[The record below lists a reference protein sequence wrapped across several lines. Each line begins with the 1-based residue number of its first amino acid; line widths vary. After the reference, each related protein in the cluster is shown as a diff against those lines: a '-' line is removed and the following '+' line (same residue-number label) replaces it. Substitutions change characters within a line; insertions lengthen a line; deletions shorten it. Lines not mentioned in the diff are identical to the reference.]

1 MNVLDWLQPF
11 DGPDRG
17 FTVPMSLTLLHF
29 LWQGCVI
36 AAIVYAIG
44 WPSQRSAATVRYWLH
59 VGALLLMVACVSVT
73 FAVVS
78 ASQNEIATASAIE
91 PEAPSSDLADTDI
104 VVGLA
109 ADPPIVRPEPDLPT
123 AVMDRAEFTSEGLG
137 SLSENDQSADVA
149 GIAGDRTHDLA
160 STIAGISHWL
170 TRLYFAGLAVMLFR
184 LTRSLWSGHRLR
196 RESTLVDDDALL
208 AMIKRQARRVGLKT
222 APAVALCSRV
232 TVLTVIGIIKPVI
245 LLPASL
251 ALGLAPQ
258 QLEALLAHELAHI
271 RRFDLAV
278 NLLQRLIEAL
288 LFFHP
293 AVWFVSR
300 RVSVERE
307 RACDDTVIAAG
318 WQRVNYADALVRMA
332 ELCNGERNLATADSA
347 ALLAASGGRSS
358 QLKRRVL
365 RILGNSDMPA
375 LRLTRGGLVFLM
387 LLLASFA
394 LTPAVLQ
401 SWAENAG
408 QVSDLSESGD
418 EAIEAT
424 EPGDSRPDDRRGREA
439 QDAPARQENVHPVE
453 SKSKR
458 ATRQAVNKPSFQPLG
473 FLPDIAKYSWGYG
486 LSGDGQVVIG
496 NTRNERTGFR
506 WTYQSGLNAI
516 PKLDGGVHHFAQCV
530 SGDGTAIAGFCN
542 HSSRPNEFRTA
553 FLWTARD
560 GIVSLGHLPGG
571 ARRLTEEELHQPF
584 MFVPRDTDAS
594 YGSSRALA
602 ISDSGSKVVGGS
614 SSKDGFQ
621 AFVWTRTTGMRGL
634 GDLPGGEFG
643 SCAYG
648 ISADG
653 RVIVGGARSD
663 RGHEAVRWIDGDGP
677 HSIGD
682 HPGGMFDSRAYA
694 ASTDGS
700 VIVGV
705 GETDKGHEAF
715 RWTEDGMI
723 SLGELPGGDHYS
735 SARAVSA
742 DGSAIVGTSRTD
754 RVDEAFIWDAERG
767 MQNLR
772 ELLMESSPKLAEQLE
787 GWRLTEANGVSSDG
801 RVIAGVGVNPDENWE
816 AWIVTVPSH
825 KVQSNQ
831 NDSRADA
838 PPNENET
845 VAQSNEEPAPD
856 SDAQLIE
863 TIDTIPIYEC
873 RKIIQKFDDAGK
885 IQRACE
891 ARERLANR
899 LERITQQPVES
910 FTRPVP
916 PDPNRERQPSV
927 DGGNLI
933 GIQTQLD
940 GVWSAGHGTAAGW
953 KDWIVRKQKQYRTDR
968 RQLLFQAGQAYRKID
983 DLESARRVLQAGLKG
998 SEVYEEPVEKLISK
1012 YWPVSNDEEA
1022 KSLGSDPA
1030 AWVLIGFLRELAAV
1044 LRDLNDL
1051 DGAIA
1056 IQTRLMLAHF
1066 SAEWDQPSGGP
1077 TLRAAELWQMIRE
1090 KRGPLPLLFWF
1101 NVLDEKKPSITF
1113 DLSSAREKGSILQF
1127 HDQNVAATPTH
1138 DFSELKVTAEFQGK
1152 GGFLDCYT
1160 RHVGRQ
1166 ATSLGIIGF
1175 DRPATDTLQTVSKTI
1190 KVPAN
1195 TGLIQFAV
1203 RGNEERVGE
1212 VTVEATFRK
1221 RADAK
1226 KPQPS
1231 QKLGTLT
1238 GRFLYDGEPPE
1249 PEKISISTER
1259 RTRDGRL
1266 LGPSPRLV
1274 RYSRLGLTD
1283 QSLIVGKD
1291 RGIKNIVVWI
1301 RSKDVPVP
1309 PRTEPGEKPVLGAS
1323 GGQFEPRLLVF
1334 QAPHT
1339 LVLKN
1344 EETNVVNFHW
1354 APLGSGPFNRLVR
1367 AQQRVEHA
1375 IERPSVLPGSVKSN
1389 YHPWMKSWLFPCKH
1403 PYFAASADDGTFRI
1417 ENLPLGEWEFWV
1429 WHERTAYLKTD
1440 HWPKG
1445 RFTLKIEAGTNDLG
1459 DVKLHAD
1466 LFEEKD
1472 EGESAAKQGTADSE
1486 EAKDP
1491 QPSQKLGTLT
1501 GRFLYD
1507 GEPPEPEKISIGT
1520 ERRTLDNRTVR
1531 TDSQLVHYSRLGLT
1545 DQSLIVGKDRGIR
1558 NIVVWIR
1565 NKDVPVPPRTETGEK
1580 LVLRARGGRFEPRLL
1595 VFQAPRTL
1603 VLKNEEAHA
1612 VDFPWQSYMGFNR
1625 LVPAQQTVEAAIER
1639 PGVMPG
1645 SVRSNFFF
1653 WMQSWLFPCRH
1664 PYFAVSADDGTFR
1677 IENLPLGEWEF
1688 WVWHE
1693 RTGCLKTEH
1702 WPKGRFTLKI
1712 EAGMNELGVVRL
1724 RPDLFEEKEEGA
1736 KAEQPDSPISDDP
1749 VKAKK
1754 PGTVAEL
1761 REAINDLRMRA
1772 NSLRDP
1778 KSLDVLANA
1787 DFEAPRQG
1795 ASLPGWTFADGNGIS
1810 VDLDPNQDHTS
1821 NPDDNG
1827 RRGHSLRIRSSGPV
1841 AWVRSN
1847 PFSAPK
1853 TGRLSVWFWLR
1864 IENRA
1869 DQPPLR
1875 LGIEGRLNDKTYY
1888 RYAAVGRNDEGET
1901 PPLVPLA
1908 TKWAPCLLRI
1918 ENVPTSGLSD
1928 LRVAVDVVGEGEVW
1942 IDDIQVFD
1950 LWFDETE
1957 GDELMKKLV
1966 SADLELRKG
1975 NVTECERIL
1984 RGDWAEFLRQHVQL
1998 DELPVAKP
2006 PQAGVQ
2012 HLTTPPEVVTANR
2025 DHNSRPTGEI
2035 VGRLSDQEGEAV
2047 SVAGA
2052 VVFLC
2057 DAKTGY
2063 PVLATTKKPLDP
2075 DSPQKNWIRE
2085 VWHAVTDERGGFEFK
2100 GVPLGH
2106 YRLVAQS
2113 WLGTEGIPWLDPE
2126 PRREPF
2132 GDTSPNVRIDG
2143 IAEGIALTSET
2154 PVRVTVRKLGNGV
2167 LRIVNDPKEAN
2178 AFLLVSRQRPF
2189 GDPVLGP
2196 EAWGE
2201 KFFAKLIAI
2210 THMSEPY
2217 VVFSGLP
2224 DGQDVHV
2231 GLVNYDNSVGV
2242 GGGSYR
2248 VGQKR
2253 EVSLRILARWSNGH
2267 YDPPDRLRKLVEHFE
2282 EHSLSVSQLIGLEL
2296 TDAHN
2301 YKELRRILAEDPNR
2315 LVDVEGLGKL
2325 PFVDLLA
2332 ASSYKELRASHR
2344 ARRERRTRNT
2354 P

>member
-11 DGPDRG
+11 SEPDRG
-17 FTVPMSLTLLHF
+17 FTVPLSLTLLHF
-29 LWQGCVI
+29 LWQGCVT
-36 AAIVYAIG
+36 AAIAYAIG
-44 WPSQRSAATVRYWLH
+44 WLLQRSSATLRYWLH

-73 FAVVS
+73 FAIVS
-78 ASQNEIATASAIE
+78 TSQNRDVTTPEIESGNT
-91 PEAPSSDLADTDI
+91 PSKLADTSAA
-104 VVGLA
+104 VGLE
-109 ADPPIVRPEPDLPT
+109 ADSLIIRPEPVLPT
-123 AVMDRAEFTSEGLG
+123 ADLGHADLGAEGLG
-137 SLSENDQSADVA
+137 PLSETDQPADVA
-149 GIAGDRTHDLA
+149 LIAGEHADGLA
-160 STIAGISHWL
+160 SAIAGISPWL
-170 TRLYFAGLAVMLFR
+170 TAFYFAGVAVMLFR

-196 RESTLVDDDALL
+196 RESTVVDDEALL
-208 AMIKRQARRVGLKT
+208 AMIKRQAGRVGLKT

-251 ALGLAPQ
+251 AMGLAPQ

-271 RRFDLAV
+271 RRFDLVV
-278 NLLQRLIEAL
+278 NLLQRFVEAL

-300 RVSVERE
+300 RVSIERE

-332 ELCNGERNLATADSA
+332 ELCSGERKLATFDSA

-408 QVSDLSESGD
+408 QASDLSESGD
-418 EAIEAT
+418 EAVEAA
-424 EPGDSRPDDRRGREA
+424 ESGDSRPDDRKGRET
-439 QDAPARQENVHPVE
+439 QETRVRQESVQSVE

-458 ATRQAVNKPSFQPLG
+458 ATRQTVNKPSFQPLG

-486 LSGDGQVVIG
+486 LSGDGEVVIG

-506 WTYQSGLNAI
+506 WTHQTGLNAI

-571 ARRLTEEELHQPF
+571 ARRLTEGELHQPF

-621 AFVWTRTTGMRGL
+621 AFVWTRATGMRGL
-634 GDLPGGEFG
+634 GDLPGGEFS

-694 ASTDGS
+694 ASRDGS
-700 VIVGV
+700 VIVGA

-742 DGSAIVGTSRTD
+742 DGSVIVGTSRTD
-754 RVDEAFIWDAERG
+754 RIDEAFIWDAERG

-772 ELLMESSPKLAEQLE
+772 ELLMESSPKLAEQLK

-801 RVIAGVGVNPDENWE
+801 RVIAGVGVNPDKNWE
-816 AWIVTVPSH
+816 AWIVTLPSH

-831 NDSRADA
+831 SDNRADA
-838 PPNENET
+838 PPNENKT

-856 SDAQLIE
+856 PDDQLIA
-863 TIDTIPIYEC
+863 TIDAISIDEC

-885 IQRACE
+885 TQRACE

-899 LERITQQPVES
+899 LESITQQPVES
-910 FTRPVP
+910 FTRPIP
-916 PDPNRERQPSV
+916 PDPDLEGRPSE
-927 DGGNLI
+927 GGDNLV

-940 GVWSAGHGTAAGW
+940 GVWSTGKGTAESW
-953 KDWIVRKQKQYRTDR
+953 KDWIIRKQKRYRMDR
-968 RQLLFQAGQAYRKID
+968 RQLLFQAGQGYRKTN
-983 DLESARRVLQAGLKG
+983 DLESAKRVLQAGLKG
-998 SEVYEEPVEKLISK
+998 SEVYGEPIEKLINK
-1012 YWPVSNDEEA
+1012 YWPVSDDEGA
-1022 KSLGSDPA
+1022 NSLGSDPK
-1030 AWVLIGFLRELAAV
+1030 AWVIIGFLRELAAV
-1044 LRDLNDL
+1044 LRDMGDL
-1051 DGAIA
+1051 DDAIGV
-1056 IQTRLMLAHF
+1056 QTRLTLAHF

-1090 KRGPLPLLFWF
+1090 KRGPLPPLLWF
-1101 NVLDEKKPSITF
+1101 NVLDEENPRITF
-1113 DLSSAREKGSILQF
+1113 DLSSSQRKGSILQF

-1138 DFSELKVTAEFQGK
+1138 DFDELKVTAEFRGK
-1152 GGFLDCYT
+1152 GGLVDCYT
-1160 RHVGRQ
+1160 RSVGRQ
-1166 ATSLGIIGF
+1166 ATSLGGIGF
-1175 DRPATDTLQTVSKTI
+1175 DRPASDTVQTISKTI
-1190 KVPAN
+1190 KMPAN

-1203 RGNEERVGE
+1203 RGREERVGK

-1221 RADAK
+1221 REDATK
-1226 KPQPS
+1226 QQPP

-1238 GRFLYDGEPPE
+1238 GRFFYDGEPPK
-1249 PEKISISTER
+1249 PEKISILTR
-1259 RTRDGRL
+1259 VRTQDGRL
-1266 LGPSPRLV
+1266 RGPSPRLE

-1283 QSLIVGKD
+1283 ESLIVGRD
-1291 RGIKNIVVWI
+1291 HGIKNILVWI
-1301 RSKDVPVP
+1301 RSKDIPVP
-1309 PRTEPGEKPVLGAS
+1309 PRTEPGEKPVLRAA
-1323 GGQFEPRLLVF
+1323 GGRFEPRLLVF
-1334 QAPHT
+1334 QSPHT
-1339 LVLKN
+1339 LVLEN
-1344 EETNVVNFHW
+1344 EETSVVSFNW
-1354 APLGSGPFNRLVR
+1354 APLGSVPFNRLVR
-1367 AQQRVEHA
+1367 AQQSVEHS

-1459 DVKLHAD
+1459 DVKLRPD

-1472 EGESAAKQGTADSE
+1472 EGEEAEKPDSTADRE
-1486 EAKDP
+1486 HDKP
-1491 QPSQKLGTLT
+1491 TT
-1501 GRFLYD
+1501 GQID
-1507 GEPPEPEKISIGT
+1507 G
-1520 ERRTLDNRTVR
+1520 
-1531 TDSQLVHYSRLGLT
+1531 QL
-1545 DQSLIVGKDRGIR
+1545 
-1558 NIVVWIR
+1558 
-1565 NKDVPVPPRTETGEK
+1565 
-1580 LVLRARGGRFEPRLL
+1580 A
-1595 VFQAPRTL
+1595 
-1603 VLKNEEAHA
+1603 
-1612 VDFPWQSYMGFNR
+1612 
-1625 LVPAQQTVEAAIER
+1625 
-1639 PGVMPG
+1639 
-1645 SVRSNFFF
+1645 
-1653 WMQSWLFPCRH
+1653 
-1664 PYFAVSADDGTFR
+1664 
-1677 IENLPLGEWEF
+1677 
-1688 WVWHE
+1688 
-1693 RTGCLKTEH
+1693 
-1702 WPKGRFTLKI
+1702 
-1712 EAGMNELGVVRL
+1712 
-1724 RPDLFEEKEEGA
+1724 
-1736 KAEQPDSPISDDP
+1736 
-1749 VKAKK
+1749 
-1754 PGTVAEL
+1754 
-1761 REAINDLRMRA
+1761 
-1772 NSLRDP
+1772 
-1778 KSLDVLANA
+1778 
-1787 DFEAPRQG
+1787 
-1795 ASLPGWTFADGNGIS
+1795 
-1810 VDLDPNQDHTS
+1810 
-1821 NPDDNG
+1821 
-1827 RRGHSLRIRSSGPV
+1827 
-1841 AWVRSN
+1841 
-1847 PFSAPK
+1847 
-1853 TGRLSVWFWLR
+1853 
-1864 IENRA
+1864 
-1869 DQPPLR
+1869 
-1875 LGIEGRLNDKTYY
+1875 
-1888 RYAAVGRNDEGET
+1888 
-1901 PPLVPLA
+1901 
-1908 TKWAPCLLRI
+1908 
-1918 ENVPTSGLSD
+1918 
-1928 LRVAVDVVGEGEVW
+1928 
-1942 IDDIQVFD
+1942 
-1950 LWFDETE
+1950 
-1957 GDELMKKLV
+1957 
-1966 SADLELRKG
+1966 
-1975 NVTECERIL
+1975 
-1984 RGDWAEFLRQHVQL
+1984 
-1998 DELPVAKP
+1998 
-2006 PQAGVQ
+2006 
-2012 HLTTPPEVVTANR
+2012 
-2025 DHNSRPTGEI
+2025 
-2035 VGRLSDQEGEAV
+2035 DQEGEAG

-2075 DSPQKNWIRE
+2075 VSPQKDWIYH
-2085 VWHAVTDERGGFEFK
+2085 VLHAVTDEHGAFVFK
-2100 GVPLGH
+2100 EVPLGH
-2106 YRLVAQS
+2106 YRIVAQS
-2113 WLGTEGIPWLDPE
+2113 WLGTEGIPWLNPE
-2126 PRREPF
+2126 RRGPF
-2132 GDTSPNVRIDG
+2132 GETSTNVRIDG
-2143 IAEGIALTSET
+2143 VAEGIELTGET

-2167 LRIVNDPKEAN
+2167 LKIVNDPKEAN

-2189 GDPVLGP
+2189 GDPILGP

-2217 VVFSGLP
+2217 VTFSGLP
-2224 DGQDVHV
+2224 DGQDVHA
-2231 GLVNYDNSVGV
+2231 GLFNYDNSPGL

-2253 EVSLRILARWSNGH
+2253 EVSLRILAGWSNGH
-2267 YDPPDRLRKLVEHFE
+2267 YDPPDRLLKLVEHFE
-2282 EHSLSVSQLIGLEL
+2282 QHSISVSELIGLEL

-2301 YKELRRILAEDPNR
+2301 YKELRRIMAENPNR
-2315 LVDVEGLGKL
+2315 MVDVEGLGEF

-2332 ASSYKELRASHR
+2332 ASSYKQLRAHHR
-2344 ARRERRTRNT
+2344 ARRERRKRTT